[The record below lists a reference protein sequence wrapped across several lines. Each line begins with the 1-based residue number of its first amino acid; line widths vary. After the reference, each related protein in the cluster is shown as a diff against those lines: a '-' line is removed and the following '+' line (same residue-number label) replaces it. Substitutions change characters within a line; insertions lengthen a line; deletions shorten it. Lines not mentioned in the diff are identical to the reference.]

1 MTESSATLQPLILL
15 VDDEPENLQVLA
27 DTLKFDYRVAVVTS
41 AEQALLYLESEARPS
56 LILLDIVMP
65 GMDGYALCKTLKNS
79 IQWRDIPV
87 IFITAKTD
95 AASEEAGFLLGAVD
109 YIHKPF
115 NRSVVLS
122 RIRSHLSV
130 HGMMGRLMERASL
143 LEERIGNADLG
154 NLVSD
159 PDAHVADLLLQS
171 VFTQAMEAVV
181 ITDSLGTIEAI
192 NPAYSRITGLS
203 EDEVTNKG
211 PEFLRQQYKR
221 MEFDHHIWTS
231 LKQEGHWRGE
241 LMNRRKD
248 GSSYPELRTI
258 SSIRGPDGNI
268 KYYASVFSD
277 ITSVKETEFTID
289 FLTWYDPLTK
299 LPNRAFFLDRLDAAL
314 KSCRRHNRKA
324 AILFLDIN
332 QFKQINDSLGIPVGD
347 QVLVQFANKLQD
359 LASHFDFLARM
370 DSDEFAFLLPAVPLD
385 EDPERLN
392 QAIFQLVESI
402 LWHTEDP
409 LQLETHSIDI
419 STTIGVTVL
428 PHNETESPF
437 DALRNAKTA
446 HHRAKEIDHTQVVFF
461 EKPMGDEVLESFQLG
476 QALKAAVDAQ
486 QLRIYLQ
493 TQYDHQ
499 GQVVGAEALVRWQHP
514 ERGLVPPDQF
524 LPLAEK
530 LGLMPNIDRWIIQQ
544 ALEILGHLHLGP
556 NDAFK
561 MAVNVTPQHFSA
573 PDFVDFIA
581 KALQT
586 ANIPGQHLVI
596 EMTESVM
603 IQDKSQVVN
612 KILRLNGLG
621 VEVSIDDFGTGY
633 SSLSYLQTLPI
644 SELKIDRSFSA
655 DINPGSAG
663 AIIVDLIYLLAKKL
677 GLRTVIEGVEND
689 LQLKWLEAYPEANL
703 QGFYFCR
710 PIPGEEWLANRKSLL
725 SSSPAQPAG
734 E

>member
-1 MTESSATLQPLILL
+1 MTDISASLQPLILL
-15 VDDEPENLQVLA
+15 VDDEPDNLKVLA

-41 AEQALLYLESEARPS
+41 ADQALRYLENEARPN

-65 GMDGYALCKTLKNS
+65 GMDGYALCQVLKNS
-79 IQWRDIPV
+79 VDWRDIPV

-95 AASEEAGFLLGAVD
+95 AASEEAGFQLGAID

-115 NRSVVLS
+115 NRSIVLS

-130 HGMMGRLMERASL
+130 HGMMGRLMERASQ
-143 LEERIGNADLG
+143 LEERIGNVALG
-154 NLVSD
+154 HSNLVPD

-181 ITDSLGTIEAI
+181 ITDSLGTVEAI
-192 NPAYSRITGLS
+192 NPAYTRITGLK
-203 EDEVTNKG
+203 EDEVLRKG
-211 PEFLRQQYKR
+211 PEYLRQHFKR

-258 SSIRGPDGNI
+258 SSIRGPGNKV
-268 KYYASVFSD
+268 KYYVSVFSD

-299 LPNRAFFLDRLDAAL
+299 LPNRAFFLDRLDATL
-314 KSCRRHNRKA
+314 KSCRRNDRMS

-347 QVLVQFANKLQD
+347 EVLVQFANKLQD

-370 DSDEFAFLLPAVPLD
+370 DSDEFAFLLPATRLD
-385 EDPERLN
+385 DDPERLT
-392 QAIFQLVESI
+392 QAVSQLVENI
-402 LWHTEDP
+402 LWHTGEP
-409 LQLETHSIDI
+409 LRIHDEHSIDI
-419 STTIGVTVL
+419 STTIGVTLL
-428 PHNETESPF
+428 PHSDKESAF

-446 HHRAKEIDHTQVVFF
+446 HHRAKDVEHAQVVFF
-461 EKPMGDEVLESFQLG
+461 ETPMGDAVMENFKLG
-476 QALKAAVDAQ
+476 QALKTAVDNNE
-486 QLRIYLQ
+486 LRIYLQ
-493 TQYDHQ
+493 TQHDHQ
-499 GQVVGAEALVRWQHP
+499 GQIVGAEALVRWQHP
-514 ERGLVPPDQF
+514 QRGLVPPDQF
-524 LPLAEK
+524 LPLAAQ
-530 LGLMPNIDRWIIQQ
+530 LGLMPDIDRWMIQQ
-544 ALEILGHLHLGP
+544 ALAVLKALPLLP
-556 NDAFK
+556 DDPFRL
-561 MAVNVTPQHFSA
+561 AVNVTSDHFA
-573 PDFVDFIA
+573 REDFVKFIA
-581 KALQT
+581 SAID
-586 ANIPGQHLVI
+586 AAGVPGQHLVI

-603 IQDKSQVVN
+603 IQDKDEVIN

-655 DINPGSAG
+655 DITPGSAG
-663 AIIVDLIYLLAKKL
+663 AVIVDLIYMLAKKL
-677 GLRTVIEGVEND
+677 GLRTVIEGVENEDQLD
-689 LQLKWLEAYPEANL
+689 LLAHYPEANL
-703 QGFYFCR
+703 QGYYFGR
-710 PIPGEEWLANRKSLL
+710 PMPADEWLAHYKH
-725 SSSPAQPAG
+725 
-734 E
+734 

>member
-1 MTESSATLQPLILL
+1 MNTDISATLQPLILL
-15 VDDEPENLQVLA
+15 VDDEPDNLKVLA

-41 AEQALLYLESEARPS
+41 AEQALRYLENEARPN

-65 GMDGYALCKTLKNS
+65 GMDGYALCQVLKNS
-79 IQWRDIPV
+79 VDWREIPV
-87 IFITAKTD
+87 MFITAKTD
-95 AASEEAGFLLGAVD
+95 AASEEAGFQLGAID

-130 HGMMGRLMERASL
+130 HGMMGRIMERASQ
-143 LEERIGNADLG
+143 LEERIGNVDLG
-154 NLVSD
+154 HSSLVPD
-159 PDAHVADLLLQS
+159 PDAHIADLLLQS

-181 ITDSLGTIEAI
+181 ITDALGTIEAI
-192 NPAYSRITGLS
+192 NPAYSRITGLKD
-203 EDEVTNKG
+203 DEVLRKG
-211 PEFLRQQYKR
+211 PEYLRQHFKR

-258 SSIRGPDGNI
+258 SSIRGSDNKV
-268 KYYASVFSD
+268 KYYVSVFSD

-299 LPNRAFFLDRLDAAL
+299 LPNRAFFLDRLDATL
-314 KSCRRHNRKA
+314 KACRRNNRMS

-347 QVLVQFANKLQD
+347 EVLVQFANKLQD
-359 LASHFDFLARM
+359 LASHFDFLSRM
-370 DSDEFAFLLPAVPLD
+370 DSDEFAFLLPALQVADGDSESLT
-385 EDPERLN
+385 
-392 QAIFQLVESI
+392 QAISLLVENI
-402 LWHTEDP
+402 LWHTGEP
-409 LQLETHSIDI
+409 LLVNDNSIDI
-419 STTIGVTVL
+419 STTIGVSLL
-428 PHNETESPF
+428 PHSEKESAF

-446 HHRAKEIDHTQVVFF
+446 HHRAKEVDHAQVVFF
-461 EKPMGDEVLESFQLG
+461 ETPMGDAVMENFQLG
-476 QALKAAVDAQ
+476 QALKSAIENNELCV
-486 QLRIYLQ
+486 YLQ
-493 TQYDHQ
+493 TQHDHQ
-499 GQVVGAEALVRWQHP
+499 GKVVGAEALVRWQHP

-524 LPLAEK
+524 LPLAAQ
-530 LGLMPNIDRWIIQQ
+530 LGLMPDIDRWVIQKSLAYLK
-544 ALEILGHLHLGP
+544 ALPLLPDDPFRL
-556 NDAFK
+556 
-561 MAVNVTPQHFSA
+561 AVNVTSDHFA
-573 PDFVDFIA
+573 RPDFVTFISNA
-581 KALQT
+581 IDE

-603 IQDKSQVVN
+603 IQDKDEVIN

-655 DINPGSAG
+655 DITPGSAG

-677 GLRTVIEGVEND
+677 GLRTVIEGVENEA
-689 LQLKWLEAYPEANL
+689 QLKLLAHYPEANL
-703 QGFYFCR
+703 QGYYFSR
-710 PIPGEEWLANRKSLL
+710 PTPGDEWLANY
-725 SSSPAQPAG
+725 QH
-734 E
+734 